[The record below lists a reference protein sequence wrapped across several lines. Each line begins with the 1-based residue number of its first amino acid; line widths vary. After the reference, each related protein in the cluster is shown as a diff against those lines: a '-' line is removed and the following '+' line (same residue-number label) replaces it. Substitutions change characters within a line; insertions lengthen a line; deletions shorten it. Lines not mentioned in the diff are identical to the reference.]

1 MLLTNAVH
9 MLCKCYILTVDWVC
23 LHQANNGHFVFG
35 ALQNAF
41 LCEVTNMYTGKV
53 NVYTLLKGH
62 SIFST
67 HILADGDL
75 HCNVLIMC
83 ICI

>member
-1 MLLTNAVH
+1 MYVLYAVDV
-9 MLCKCYILTVDWVC
+9 LTVDWVC

-53 NVYTLLKGH
+53 NVYTLLKV
-62 SIFST
+62 IQFSQ
-67 HILADGDL
+67 
-75 HCNVLIMC
+75 LIYWLMGIYTVMC
-83 ICI
+83 